1 MSNTDTKEE
10 FASKFREGQIKLPI
24 GLRIFPSD
32 RAEIERRFPG
42 EKGKGSIQAFLDKAI
57 KEELSKS
64 PAQD

>member
-1 MSNTDTKEE
+1 MSNTEAKEE
-10 FASKFREGQIKLPI
+10 FPSKFRDGQIKLPI

-42 EKGKGSIQAFLDKAI
+42 EKGKGSVQAFFDKAL
-57 KEELSKS
+57 KEELTKS